1 MAGPAKRPE
10 STFVAAAG
18 RAGACEWLGGTRPPG
33 QLVTWVLGAVP
44 AVLGLSGWNVHPQ
57 TAGLT
62 GHARPERYPGRPKR
76 TQELQKLTAPAS
88 RGRRA
93 GWGVP
98 GTAYHVT
105 CTQFPPSVLRLSLSN
120 CLCSFHTRRSVLRGT
135 PGHTR
140 PRHTGR
146 RRCPCRC
153 FG

>member
-1 MAGPAKRPE
+1 MAGPAKRPG

-57 TAGLT
+57 TAGLS
-62 GHARPERYPGRPKR
+62 GHARPERYPGRPKQ

-88 RGRRA
+88 RGEESGA
-93 GWGVP
+93 GRSWHCLPCYPHTVP
-98 GTAYHVT
+98 SICPEVEFIKLFV
-105 CTQFPPSVLRLSLSN
+105 QFPYTTECAARD
-120 CLCSFHTRRSVLRGT
+120 TG
-135 PGHTR
+135 
-140 PRHTGR
+140 HTGR
-146 RRCPCRC
+146 RRCPSRC